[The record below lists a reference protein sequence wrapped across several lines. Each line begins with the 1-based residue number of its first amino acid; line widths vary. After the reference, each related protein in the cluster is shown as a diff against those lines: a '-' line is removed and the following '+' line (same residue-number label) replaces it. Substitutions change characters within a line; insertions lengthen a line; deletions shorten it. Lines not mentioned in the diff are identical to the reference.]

1 LALLAV
7 LLIVVYVALNPPR
20 DVPTG
25 ALSQEF
31 YRRGPHKV
39 SHQSIAWVDTSR
51 PTMANRDFKGRD
63 SRELKGRIWFPTDKE
78 GAPYPLVI
86 YSHGY
91 MSQYKEGEYILEF
104 LASHGYVAVSV
115 DFPLSTGSS
124 PGGAV
129 LSDIVNQPGD
139 VSFLID
145 QMLSRT
151 KQPDN
156 LLYGRVDGDRIA
168 ALGLSLGGLTTEL
181 AAFDPKRKD
190 PRIRAAISMAG
201 PSQFLAPE
209 FFDGNGIPF
218 MYIGGTA
225 DAIVPYRENAEAIL
239 KKYKNSV
246 LVTLDSGSH
255 VGFID
260 MAPMVFRWLDN
271 PDKLGCVALMHGLK
285 AAQEASK
292 TGKPLPSL
300 GELIGG
306 PGVDAK
312 ASTPPCQASELAR
325 AMRPARQHTLVT
337 LAIYSFLESQFSS
350 SATTRQAM
358 HEYLV
363 SQLAREN
370 QDLTVSLGD

>member
-1 LALLAV
+1 MLA
-7 LLIVVYVALNPPR
+7 
-20 DVPTG
+20 
-25 ALSQEF
+25 
-31 YRRGPHKV
+31 
-39 SHQSIAWVDTSR
+39 
-51 PTMANRDFKGRD
+51 
-63 SRELKGRIWFPTDKE
+63 
-78 GAPYPLVI
+78 
-86 YSHGY
+86 
-91 MSQYKEGEYILEF
+91 
-104 LASHGYVAVSV
+104 
-115 DFPLSTGSS
+115 
-124 PGGAV
+124 
-129 LSDIVNQPGD
+129 
-139 VSFLID
+139 
-145 QMLSRT
+145 RT

-156 LLYGRVDGDRIA
+156 LLYGRVDGDRVA

-181 AAFDPKRKD
+181 AAFDPQRKD